1 MSFKKSVRN
10 SIFFVVM
17 AITAV
22 LLCVVGVHAVNMNL
36 HFTANVSPDILCKI
50 DCQNDTGNATIYD
63 YSVQSDRTVGNLL
76 SVNPVTSG
84 VSSNLTFTL
93 YNHTTNK
100 NIRLSVENVTI
111 NGNPVQS
118 YTYQPAVASF
128 ATSQSS
134 PTHSTMILSVN
145 ASASE
150 ATITVH
156 LKVEEV
162 FSINLSGTGLATAD
176 TYYFAPADTITM
188 PLTASVGYQLPQSMT
203 SLDNT
208 KYTTTYTHT
217 KNTSGSVTITKS
229 NSASELVL
237 TNNLSLTCNCEQV
250 FAIKENKATS
260 MFANGNTAVLSA
272 SENYL
277 PNNGDYS
284 YLTETL
290 TTTTLKV
297 ITEKT
302 RQGVVTVDQDDTTYS
317 LQTILQTT
325 TTYVKEVLTD
335 NEENILS
342 TTFKEI
348 IETNDNGNI
357 TTTTNTLGGEN
368 DIPASTANINASYHN
383 IGEVT
388 QATYNEIFANSQENP
403 PQIETK
409 VTTTPNSSNS
419 TTTITNP
426 MTAKK
431 GSGFKEYK
439 YYVEMGEYPQSEVPE
454 PSNVT
459 YKNEVSYSIN
469 GNTLI
474 ASYYTQSTTNEK
486 FVKTRYYNNG
496 VLSGENEY
504 KWFKVEPII
513 WLVLDRD
520 DGGNLD
526 SLTFNNGMFYTDKLC
541 GKAYTHGLLLMSAY
555 TLDGQY
561 FGNTSLTDFSNS
573 QVSLFLNSNQ
583 FAQSTA
589 IKNSQPNN
597 QFSHLKGNYA
607 KAIDE
612 LTTTIQTTE
621 ADEGEFAYYDNAD
634 LSSHFFL
641 LAGNDADETFYFEK
655 YYKNGIPAGE
665 NKGNLTYSVAVT
677 APTDFAKA
685 HYAET
690 NQITTST
697 GTTYTASANQ
707 GWVVNNGTL
716 NVIDEKQGE
725 TSVYWS
731 RSYGLASQTAMVSNF
746 NGAMVSVST
755 KNSNIG
761 VRPCFVL
768 DLKHYNT
775 EVFYGS

>member
-10 SIFFVVM
+10 SVFFVVM

-36 HFTANVSPDILCKI
+36 HFTAKVSPDILCKI
-50 DCQNDTGNATIYD
+50 DCQNDTGKATIYD
-63 YSVQSDRTVGNLL
+63 YSVQNQDAVGNTLNTT
-76 SVNPVTSG
+76 VVASG

-100 NIRLSVENVTI
+100 NIRLSVENVTF

-134 PTHSTMILSVN
+134 PTQSIMTLSVTN
-145 ASASE
+145 ASTSK

-188 PLTASVGYQLPQSMT
+188 PLTASVGYQLPQSIT

-260 MFANGNTAVLSA
+260 MFASGNTVALSSSA
-272 SENYL
+272 NYL
-277 PNNGDYS
+277 PNNGDY
-284 YLTETL
+284 
-290 TTTTLKV
+290 
-297 ITEKT
+297 
-302 RQGVVTVDQDDTTYS
+302 TYS
-317 LQTILQTT
+317 
-325 TTYVKEVLTD
+325 
-335 NEENILS
+335 N
-342 TTFKEI
+342 
-348 IETNDNGNI
+348 
-357 TTTTNTLGGEN
+357 
-368 DIPASTANINASYHN
+368 
-383 IGEVT
+383 T
-388 QATYNEIFANSQENP
+388 QA
-403 PQIETK
+403 
-409 VTTTPNSSNS
+409 V
-419 TTTITNP
+419 
-426 MTAKK
+426 K

-439 YYVEMGEYPQSEVPE
+439 YYVEMGEYPQTEVTDSATINALNSIQNYIAKPQH
-454 PSNVT
+454 PVIIKNTTYNLTVRQVT
-459 YKNEVSYSIN
+459 YNNQNYVGTTTIETTTTYDPDTDEPITTFNISN
-469 GNTLI
+469 GFT
-474 ASYYTQSTTNEK
+474 
-486 FVKTRYYNNG
+486 
-496 VLSGENEY
+496 
-504 KWFKVEPII
+504 WFEVEPII

-526 SLTFNNGMFYTDKLC
+526 NLTFNNGMFYTDKLC
-541 GKAYTHGLLLMSAY
+541 GKAYTGGLLLMSAY

-561 FGNTSLTDFSNS
+561 FGNSSLTDFSNS
-573 QVSLFLNSNQ
+573 QVSLFLNSNDL
-583 FAQSTA
+583 AQSTA
-589 IKNSQPNN
+589 IKDSQNN

-607 KAIDE
+607 KAIDQ
-612 LTTTIQTTE
+612 LTTTVQSTE
-621 ADEGEFAYYDNAD
+621 ADGGELAGYGNTN

-641 LAGNDADETFYFEK
+641 LAGNNADETFYFEK

-690 NQITTST
+690 NQITAST

-707 GWVVNNGTL
+707 GWVVNNGTQ

-746 NGAMVSVST
+746 NGAMVSVLT

-768 DLKHYNT
+768 DLNHYNT
-775 EVFYGS
+775 EVFYGN